1 MRQHIPPQKTSQ
13 QVSYHLRFLKII
25 SHEVMKID
33 KLYRSVLSFDFFLI
47 FPVRREFLMLNWVL
61 ILTFFNC
68 LNVSANSYSQAVP
81 VNLDIKNMQ
90 LKQAFNV
97 LQQKGKLRLLY
108 SEEDLK
114 PDNGVSLSVKNM
126 PPLQAL
132 QMMLKNTNLNYQ
144 VVGDGL
150 VVIANN
156 KEQAKQDITVQG
168 QVTDASGGPLPGVS
182 VMVKGTTIGGSTN
195 GEGRFS
201 LTVPENATLVFSF
214 MGYIS
219 QEVAV
224 NNRRTI
230 NVRLAEN
237 AQALSEV
244 VVTALGIKRESKSL
258 GYAATS
264 VDTRQLTETRTT
276 NVGNSLIGKVA
287 GLNVSAPP
295 SGPGGSSKIRIRG
308 QSSFGGNNSPLIV
321 VNGVPINNEAGG
333 AANGNAEGF
342 AGEGNS
348 DSGDG
353 LQSINPDDIESM
365 TVLKGAAAA
374 ALYGFRAKD
383 GAIIITTKSGKG
395 QQGIGV
401 EISSSFQAEKA
412 LDYTDFQYEYGQGEN
427 GIRNV
432 TLADARR
439 TGLWSFGPKFDGSQM
454 MQVDGVERPYA
465 PFKDRIKFYDTGINT
480 TNSIALSGSND
491 KGNFRLSFANTDAN
505 GIIPSA
511 KFNKKLLN
519 LGMVYNLTDKLST
532 QVNMNYS
539 VENNLNP
546 PVVAQQDFNIN
557 QTIYTLANSID
568 PRWLENAYKDPVT
581 GNEIVPSRFTNR
593 SNPYWVM
600 NEREE
605 NLKRDRLFG
614 NIALKYQFAPWLYA
628 QARIGQDYFSVL
640 HHVNRPTGT
649 AFLPVAA
656 SGFNGNFYQDSET
669 FKERNL
675 DFLIG
680 ANHKF
685 GKFGIDATV
694 GGNSMD
700 QRGESLSTS
709 VTNFYIRDLYT
720 IGNGQIKEPNYTFY
734 RKRVNSLYATVDFS
748 YNDYLFLNVTGRND
762 WFSTLNPQSNSYLY
776 PSVSTSFVF
785 SEALK
790 SSLPAWL
797 GYGKLRAAYAEVG
810 GDTDPYT
817 NALFYS
823 ISNNQFNGIAIGG
836 INGTVS
842 PNPNLKPLKVKE
854 TELGLELG
862 LFDRRVNL
870 DVAIYRK
877 NTVDEILNVDI
888 SNASGYGQTKV
899 NVGKLRNQGVEALLS
914 IVPVRNTNFR
924 WETAFNYTYNDSEVL
939 QLANGQTRIDVGT
952 GEYIGNVSQ
961 EVGLPMGSLRGVDY
975 KRDAQ
980 GRILTAN
987 GRFLAGDIVTY
998 GSAVPKHVGGW
1009 LNTVTYKG
1017 FRFFA
1022 QVDFKAGHKLISNSN
1037 FNFMREGLHKGSL
1050 VGREG
1055 GVVFPGFNEDGTP
1068 NTTPIEAESFYSDY
1082 RGKSIA
1088 TPFVYNASFVRLRTI
1103 SLGYDL
1109 TPYIKN
1115 TFLKSVT
1122 LNGFVNNVL
1131 IIKKYVDNLDPETQY
1146 SASDLLTGLESH
1158 ASPTTRTFGLNLNVK
1173 F

>member
-1 MRQHIPPQKTSQ
+1 
-13 QVSYHLRFLKII
+13 
-25 SHEVMKID
+25 MKID
-33 KLYRSVLSFDFFLI
+33 KLCKAVLSNDFSHL
-47 FPVRREFLMLNWVL
+47 FPLKKGFLMLNWVL
-61 ILTFFNC
+61 ILTFLIC
-68 LNVSANSYSQAVP
+68 LRVSANSYSQEP
-81 VNLDIKNMQ
+81 KINMDIHDMQ

-97 LQQKGKLRLLY
+97 LQEKSNVRLLY
-108 SEEDLK
+108 SDEDLAL
-114 PDNGVSLSVKNM
+114 DNGISMTVKNM
-126 PPLQAL
+126 PPLKAL
-132 QMMLKNTNLNYQ
+132 QLMLKDTDLKYE
-144 VVGDGL
+144 VVGNGL
-150 VVIANN
+150 IVIAG
-156 KEQAKQDITVQG
+156 KQGEIKKDISVKG
-168 QVTDASGGPLPGVS
+168 QVTDASGTPLPGVS
-182 VMVKGTTIGGSTN
+182 IKVKGTSIGSMTN
-195 GEGRFS
+195 SEGRYTLIS
-201 LTVPENATLVFSF
+201 PDNATLIFSYV
-214 MGYIS
+214 GYIA

-224 NNRRTI
+224 NNRTTI
-230 NVRLAEN
+230 NVRLKED
-237 AQALSEV
+237 AQALNEV

-258 GYAATS
+258 GYAATT
-264 VDTRQLTETRTT
+264 VDTKQLTASRTT

-295 SGPGGSSKIRIRG
+295 TGPGGSSKIRIRG

-321 VNGVPINNEAGG
+321 VNGVPINNEAEGG
-333 AANGNAEGF
+333 ANGNKENF

-348 DSGDG
+348 DAGDG

-401 EISSSFQAEKA
+401 ELSSSFQAEQA
-412 LDYTDFQYEYGQGEN
+412 LDFTDFQYEYGQGEN

-439 TGLWSFGPKFDGSQM
+439 TGLWSFGTKFDGQPAW
-454 MQVDGVERPYA
+454 QVDGTEKPYL
-465 PFKDRIKFYDTGINT
+465 PFKDRVNFYDTGIT
-480 TNSIALSGSND
+480 ATNAIALSGSND
-491 KGNFRLSFANTDAN
+491 NGNFRLSFANTDAKA
-505 GIIPSA
+505 IIPSS

-519 LGMVYNLTDKLST
+519 LGLNYNLSSKLTT
-532 QVNMNYS
+532 QININYS
-539 VENNLNP
+539 IEDNLNP
-546 PVVAQQDFNIN
+546 PLVAQQDFNIN
-557 QTIYTLANSID
+557 QTVYTLANSID
-568 PRWLENAYKDPVT
+568 PRWLEAAYKDPVT
-581 GNEIVPSRFTNR
+581 GNEIYPSRFTNR

-605 NLKRDRLFG
+605 QHKRDRLFG
-614 NIALKYQFAPWLYA
+614 NVSLRYQFAPWLYA
-628 QARIGQDYFSVL
+628 QARVGQDYFSVT
-640 HHVNRPTGT
+640 HHANRPTGT

-656 SGFNGNFYQDSET
+656 SGFNGNFYQDAET

-680 ANHKF
+680 ANKKF
-685 GKFGIDATV
+685 GNFGVDATV

-700 QRGESLSTS
+700 QHGETLSTS

-720 IGNGQIKEPNYTFY
+720 IGNGQIKEPNFAYY
-734 RKRVNSLYATVDFS
+734 RKKVNSLYATVDFS
-748 YNDYLFLNVTGRND
+748 FKDYLFLNVTGRND
-762 WFSTLNPQSNSYLY
+762 WFSTLNPKSNSYLY
-776 PSVSTSFVF
+776 PSISTSFVF
-785 SEALK
+785 TEALK
-790 SSLPAWL
+790 KSLPAWL

-817 NALFYS
+817 NALFYN
-823 ISNNQFNGIAIGG
+823 ISSNPFNGTAIGG
-836 INGTVS
+836 ISGSVS
-842 PNPNLKPLKVKE
+842 PNPDLKPLKVKE
-854 TELGLELG
+854 TEIGLELG
-862 LFDRRVNL
+862 LFDRRINL
-870 DVAIYRK
+870 DFAAYRK

-888 SNASGYGQTKV
+888 SNTSGYGQTKV

-914 IVPVRNTNFR
+914 IVAIRNSNFR
-924 WETAFNYTYNDSEVL
+924 WETAFNYTYNQSEVL
-939 QLANGQTRIDVGT
+939 ALANGQQRIDVGT
-952 GEYIGNVSQ
+952 GEYIGGVSE

-987 GRFLAGDIVTY
+987 GRFLAGDIITY
-998 GSAVPKHVGGW
+998 GSAVPKHIGGW

-1037 FNFMREGLHKGSL
+1037 FNFTREGLHKNSL

-1055 GVVFPGFNEDGTP
+1055 GVIFPGFNADGTA
-1068 NTTPIEAESFYSDY
+1068 NTTAVEAESFYSDY

-1088 TPFVYNASFVRLRTI
+1088 TPFVYDASFVRLRTI

-1109 TPYIKN
+1109 SRLVKN
-1115 TFLKSVT
+1115 TFIKSLN

-1146 SASDLLTGLESH
+1146 SASDLLSGLESH
-1158 ASPTTRTFGLNLNVK
+1158 ALPTTRSYGLNLNVK